1 MKAFGKGTGYF
12 KIRLLKPPHPKRS
25 GRGEITASS
34 DSHLF
39 HASRNSSRSR
49 AILHLECRL
58 AGSSGCSSRATT
70 PSSASPVLG
79 GLCPPP
85 GFQLVPI
92 FSGCTVNIVLPPQMW
107 GCPWGS
113 AYCWEHKVVTGA
125 EMGKGG
131 WKSLFSRAVY
141 SSPANS
147 TCMSCLCFWCPVTVS
162 WTLIFV
168 YLHNLRR
175 CDIWPL

>member
-12 KIRLLKPPHPKRS
+12 KIPLLKPPHPKRS
-25 GRGEITASS
+25 GRGEITSSS

-92 FSGCTVNIVLPPQMW
+92 FSGATSDMRLSLGLSILLGTQSCDW
-107 GCPWGS
+107 GRDG
-113 AYCWEHKVVTGA
+113 EGRVKIT
-125 EMGKGG
+125 
-131 WKSLFSRAVY
+131 LFQ
-141 SSPANS
+141 
-147 TCMSCLCFWCPVTVS
+147 SCLLLTS
-162 WTLIFV
+162 
-168 YLHNLRR
+168 
-175 CDIWPL
+175 